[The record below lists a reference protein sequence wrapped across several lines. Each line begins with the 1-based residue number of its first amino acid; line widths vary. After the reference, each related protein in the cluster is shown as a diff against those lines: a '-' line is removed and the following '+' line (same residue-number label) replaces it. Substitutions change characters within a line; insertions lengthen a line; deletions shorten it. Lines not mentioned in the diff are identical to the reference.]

1 MNLLLM
7 LNGLYFLI
15 VPPATVCE
23 VVPAAKRF
31 MDGC

>member
-15 VPPATVCE
+15 VPPVTVCE